1 MAIINGLDIHHEVQG
16 EGPPVVFVHGL
27 GATSNVWHAQRV
39 TLSKSYR
46 VIVYD
51 RSGCGRSQR
60 ARDGYSIDGWADE
73 LAGLLDHL
81 AAPSVVVVGHS
92 LGSMVAQRF
101 AGKYAKRTA
110 ALVLAGA
117 EDELPPDARQILT
130 ERARVIEADGLLA
143 AVGPWLTAVL
153 SAATREANP
162 ALAGLL
168 REMFLA
174 NDARAYALQCLALRD
189 GAVRGDHANIACPT
203 LLTVGDQD
211 PVTPLS
217 WQRRIAA
224 GIAGSRIRTIP
235 NTGHMTMLEAP
246 AVFNT
251 AVLDFLATLEL

>member
-16 EGPPVVFVHGL
+16 EGPPIVFVHGL
-27 GATSNVWHAQRV
+27 GATSNIWHAQRV
-39 TLSKSYR
+39 TLSKYYR

-60 ARDGYSIDGWADE
+60 ARDGYSIDAWADE

-81 AAPSVVVVGHS
+81 AVPSAVVVGHS

-101 AGKYAKRTA
+101 AGKYAQRTR
-110 ALVLAGA
+110 ALILAGA
-117 EDELPPDARQILT
+117 EAELPPDARQALT
-130 ERARVIEADGLLA
+130 ERARVVEAQGLLS
-143 AVGPWLTAVL
+143 AVGPWLTSVL
-153 SAATREANP
+153 SGATREANP

-168 REMFLA
+168 RDMYLS
-174 NDARAYALQCLALRD
+174 NDPSTYALHCLVLRD
-189 GAVRGDHANIACPT
+189 GAVRGEHANIACPT

-217 WQRRIAA
+217 WQRQIAA

-246 AVFNT
+246 AVFDT
-251 AVLDFLATLEL
+251 VVLDFLATLEL